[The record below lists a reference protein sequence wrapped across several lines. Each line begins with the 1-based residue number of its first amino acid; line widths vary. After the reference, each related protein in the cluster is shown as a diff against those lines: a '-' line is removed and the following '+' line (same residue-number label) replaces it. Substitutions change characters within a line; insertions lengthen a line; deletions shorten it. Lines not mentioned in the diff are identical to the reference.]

1 VHARD
6 RGTGRGTAQAVDGF
20 KKHTQHGT
28 HNLWNYIAAMGTLR
42 QQPLP
47 YCGMVERVVRKAL
60 VAHGSGEP
68 DVSVFPLATRSDTF
82 RHRLDRLDQ
91 MAEDIAGLKARL
103 GNGGGIEAVQ

>member
-1 VHARD
+1 VHDRD
-6 RGTGRGTAQAVDGF
+6 RRTARGTAQAVDGF

-60 VAHGSGEP
+60 VAHGDGDP
-68 DVSVFPLATRSDTF
+68 DVSVFPLATRSDTL
-82 RHRLDRLDQ
+82 RDRLVQ
-91 MAEDIAGLKARL
+91 MAADIAGLKARL
-103 GNGGGIEAVQ
+103 GDGGGIEAVQ